1 MRRLPSIMA
10 AVLCTIAAAG
20 GCSAPARCAGFERL
34 ATLPAGDPI
43 TADNLYPS
51 RTAEWSYVVTAGTD
65 AGDSITHRRADTKR
79 FDATWVDHEDD
90 RISEFQRR
98 DNHGNIVM
106 PAVISHRDHTIS
118 LFEPPL
124 IIAYQAL
131 PAGQPRRQEVAM
143 RVVDLSD
150 TAQLRESGRAV
161 QTIEYVD
168 DQRLRTPFGEFTAK
182 RVIMIFN
189 ADLQFAHAQTSST
202 LYVVPGLGA
211 IVQQRREEVRIL
223 GIPTRNRNQTLV
235 LRSPSPAIASG
246 DQP

>member
-1 MRRLPSIMA
+1 MA
-10 AVLCTIAAAG
+10 AVLCTIAAVG

-51 RTAEWSYVVTAGTD
+51 RTAEWSYAVTAGTD

-168 DQRLRTPFGEFTAK
+168 DQRLRTALGEFTAK
-182 RVIMIFN
+182 RVIVTFN

-202 LYVVPGLGA
+202 LYVVPVLGA

-223 GIPTRNRNQTLV
+223 GIPTRNR
-235 LRSPSPAIASG
+235 
-246 DQP
+246 